1 VAAADCQVLSVW
13 RQGVLFTVPA
23 MCLCGCRGS
32 LQVGDLLS
40 DLAAAPMEV
49 EVNGADGWVHQ
60 VCPSATACAAA

>member
-1 VAAADCQVLSVW
+1 MLLTMAV
-13 RQGVLFTVPA
+13 
-23 MCLCGCRGS
+23 MCRWCGCRGS

-60 VCPSATACAAA
+60 VRACDRTCWLRPFLIAL